1 MELLWIIIGAL
12 LIIFGLIGS
21 FLPVIPGLPFSF
33 VGLLMLQ
40 LTSNPPFSVMFFVY
54 WALIVVVVMSLE
66 SIIPAAGAKR
76 FGGSREGIIGCLLG
90 ALIGL
95 FFFPPFGIVIG
106 PMIGAFAGEI
116 YSGKQSDQALRAAFG
131 SFVGFFVGTVI
142 KVATAL
148 VMAYYFFTNI

>member
-40 LTSNPPFSVMFFVY
+40 LTPEPPFSMMFFVY